1 MKKYY
6 TSNSTYVYI
15 DPETKEQILKNYY
28 ITQPETQDEFLN
40 QNQQLIPDDKNS
52 FAPIRN
58 KHTYPI
64 FLKEKPY

>member
-28 ITQPETQDEFLN
+28 ITQPETQGEFLN
-40 QNQQLIPDDKNS
+40 QDQQLIPKNGYY
-52 FAPIRN
+52 APIRN
-58 KHTYPI
+58 IHTYPI